1 MSKFT
6 VYCKIIDFIEAKG
19 GEHKEFADVIRGTC
33 NDNVL
38 GSTRNKLGITF
49 LYPDKK
55 YREKIIDKAYSSDIK
70 EAQEA
75 NDMIQSL
82 ILNNVFRSGEKMKD
96 DKELSNCMRTPQV
109 IEIDKA
115 TSDTVTFKSGAVAKF
130 DPTFK
135 STNERL
141 AVWNL
146 TGEIPTKTKDAVRRQ
161 IQKGSKLPKNGNKKG
176 GYEYDNTLSQTMRWK
191 IMRTIENIYLTHEQ
205 QKILVGLECDIY
217 FNYTMSLLKHLKET
231 NDDAFDVLMPKIS
244 LDKSDLYFMIQPHL
258 ANSNYII
265 RDEVLS
271 SWWAK
276 CSDYRKLDLH
286 TARKIIYGWLDATKS
301 DREKIAKRVDRKEV
315 EASIH
320 MADSIKSQYEKFR
333 GFAIGDVQFMNEYK
347 MVEDEARFI
356 CADLFERFE
365 KDNYN
370 NRKVDNARFE
380 FITNYI
386 GDLLRGNNNQLINTE
401 KILQSIRP
409 IEKIKAM
416 ETFVGGSWFCYVPM
430 LKDEFGKIGFRPKR
444 EGDVIDM
451 NIPEAL
457 LDNSSHNRRM
467 TRDEIMDMVRG
478 QSEEFKEHLRK
489 ELL

>member
-19 GEHKEFADVIRGTC
+19 GDHKEFADVIRGTC

-82 ILNNVFRSGEKMKD
+82 ILNNVFRSGDRMME

-146 TGEIPTKTKDAVRRQ
+146 TGEIPTKTRDAVRRQ
-161 IQKGSKLPKNGNKKG
+161 IQKGAKMPKNGKKG
-176 GYEYDNTLSQTMRWK
+176 SYEYDNTLSQTMRWK
-191 IMRTIENIYLTHEQ
+191 IMRTIENIYLTHEH
-205 QKILVGLECDIY
+205 QKVLVGLECDIY
-217 FNYTMSLLKHLKET
+217 LSYTLSLLKHLKET
-231 NDDAFDVLMPKIS
+231 DEEAFDKLMPKIS

-258 ANSNYII
+258 ADSNYII
-265 RDEVLS
+265 RDEVLKA
-271 SWWAK
+271 WWEK

-301 DREKIAKRVDRKEV
+301 DREKIAKRVDRRAV
-315 EASIH
+315 ESSLY
-320 MADSIKSQYEKFR
+320 MADEIKKQYEQLR
-333 GFAIGDVQFMNEYK
+333 SLTIGGEPFITEHK

-365 KDNYN
+365 KDNCN
-370 NRKVDNARFE
+370 NKKVDNARFE

-386 GDLLRGNNNQLINTE
+386 GDLLRGNSNQLINTKKVLE
-401 KILQSIRP
+401 TIRP
-409 IEKIKAM
+409 IEKINAM
-416 ETFVGGSWFCYVPM
+416 KTFVGGSWFCYVPM
-430 LKDEFGKIGFRPKR
+430 TKGEFGKIGFRPER
-444 EGDVIDM
+444 EGDIIDM
-451 NIPEAL
+451 NIPEVS
-457 LDNSSHNRRM
+457 LDNSSHLRRM
-467 TRDEIMDMVRG
+467 TRDEIMDMIRS